1 MTAIIRRHYLDSQ
14 YGQLHYREAAPRQP
28 TARPLVLL
36 HQNPSSSFEY
46 EPLIRAMATDRRVI
60 ALDTPGYGNSDGPDA
75 PLSMEG
81 YAEPLAEALPALG
94 LSDGAGCDVYGY
106 HTGALLALEV
116 AIAAPATVRH
126 AVVTGLPMR
135 PSEERAA
142 LLEKAR
148 NAPPLDEDGTMAL
161 GMARDLWA
169 YIVTPRADGVPLPRI
184 ARVWVDKLRALDR
197 SSWAYVGV
205 WSYDYDARLPLVTQ
219 PVLLAQHAEAI
230 AEYSKAAM
238 RLLADGHV
246 VELSRFHRD
255 LLELPEA
262 IAALAECMRDFLVS
276 RSSKGRNP

>member
-1 MTAIIRRHYLDSQ
+1 MTQD
-14 YGQLHYREAAPRQP
+14 
-28 TARPLVLL
+28 
-36 HQNPSSSFEY
+36 
-46 EPLIRAMATDRRVI
+46 
-60 ALDTPGYGNSDGPDA
+60 
-75 PLSMEG
+75 
-81 YAEPLAEALPALG
+81 PA
-94 LSDGAGCDVYGY
+94 
-106 HTGALLALEV
+106 
-116 AIAAPATVRH
+116 AIAAKAARFKKLYTA
-126 AVVTGLPMR
+126 AVYDI
-135 PSEERAA
+135 
-142 LLEKAR
+142 
-148 NAPPLDEDGTMAL
+148 LDEMGLSNQCMDL
-161 GMARDLWA
+161 G
-169 YIVTPRADGVPLPRI
+169 I
-184 ARVWVDKLRALDR
+184 RALDR